1 MNIYKKIILCGYL
14 FGLSVTFLYAQL
26 QSTNLRTEYKTNPF
40 VDASAPRLSWELDGS
55 GFNRFQT
62 AYQIQVSSDL
72 SKFERN
78 QADLWDTDK
87 VLSSQTNQIVY
98 KGKKLLSG
106 QEVWW
111 RVRTWD
117 EQGKVGPWSTAAKWE
132 MGKLNNVDW
141 QAQWI
146 GYDTNPLAKQNTTY
160 HLPPSPYLRTERKIE
175 KAVQSARLY
184 IASLGL
190 HEFYVNGQKIGDD
203 YFASGWT
210 DYHKRVHYNVYDI
223 TQHISKGTNVFG
235 SILGPGWYAGYLG
248 YALLVGTKQVTQFY
262 GKFPLLKAQI
272 EITYK
277 DGSSDTISTDKS
289 WKAQIG
295 AIQEADFLQGELHDA
310 NKELIGWDLASY
322 DDKGWKEVQI
332 IEKPTNAVLSLYPS
346 NPVRVIEKLYPK
358 SITPSKANTYMV
370 DFGQNFAGNI
380 QVHVKGAKGDTLTFR
395 YGEMCYPDGRLM
407 TENLR
412 SARATDYY
420 VLRGD
425 PNGETWTPKFTF
437 HGFQYVEVSGLK
449 FDPKKD
455 FIEGLVLSSNLQ
467 NVGKFQSD
475 NAMLNQLYSN
485 IVWTQRANYLDVP
498 TDCPQRDERL
508 GWTGDAQVY
517 MRSAAFI
524 ADIAPFHTKWIQD
537 LHDSQWPNGAYPV
550 YAPMPVNAKGD
561 AAIRSSDTFSPG
573 WSEAGIICTYE
584 IYRTYNDTRIVELSM
599 PYMIRFMDFLQS
611 RTQQGIFKEGSFEDI
626 SPKGGFADWLSVGK
640 KTSPD
645 LLASMYYYY
654 CAKLM
659 AEMSQAIDRDDLQVK
674 YTADMHS
681 IKDAFKKHFMS
692 KDKKLKA
699 DAEHYGN
706 GDGYVDGQL
715 GFTGHTQTS
724 YANALY
730 FGILDEEDAVA
741 AGNYLRQLIIDND
754 NKLTTGFLGFKPL
767 LPTLSQ
773 SGSSDKA
780 YALLLSTEYPSLGY
794 EVINGA
800 TSIWERWDSYI
811 QGEGFRHNA
820 AMNSFSHYA
829 FGAVN
834 EWMFENMIGIK
845 ALSPGYNTI
854 IIRPEIEPNTIG
866 AVDGSYHSISGLIKS
881 SWKLNNQR
889 VTQNFSIPINV
900 NATICIPDG
909 ATDIKLNNDS
919 LERHSL
925 VKKQEVVGNESR
937 LIVGSG
943 NYSLTYTKK

>member
-1 MNIYKKIILCGYL
+1 MNIYKKLSFCGLL
-14 FGLSVTFLYAQL
+14 FGLSIGQLYAQL
-26 QSTNLRTEYKTNPF
+26 QSTHLRTEYKINPF
-40 VDASAPRLSWELDGS
+40 VDTEAPRLSWELEGS
-55 GFNRFQT
+55 GFNRSQT

-72 SKFERN
+72 AKLEKN

-87 VLSSQTNQIVY
+87 VISSQTNQIDY
-98 KGKKLLSG
+98 KGKKLSSG
-106 QEVWW
+106 QEGWW

-117 EQGKVGPWSTAAKWE
+117 ENGRVGPWSSAAKWE
-132 MGKLNNVDW
+132 LGKLKVTDW

-146 GYDTNPLAKQNTTY
+146 GYDTNPFTKRNTTY
-160 HLPPSPYLRTERKIE
+160 HLPPSPYLRTQKKIE
-175 KAVQSARLY
+175 KDVESARLY

-190 HEFYVNGQKIGDD
+190 HEFYVNGEKIGND
-203 YFASGWT
+203 YFGSGWT
-210 DYHKRVHYNVYDI
+210 DYNKRIYYNVYDI
-223 TQHISKGTNVFG
+223 TPHISKGDNVFG
-235 SILGPGWYAGYLG
+235 SILAPGWYAGYLG
-248 YALLVGTKQVTQFY
+248 YALLVGSPQVNQFY
-262 GKFPLLKAQI
+262 GKYPLLKAQI
-272 EITYK
+272 EITYR
-277 DGSSDTISTDKS
+277 DGSKDTIKTDQS

-295 AIQEADFLQGELHDA
+295 AIQEADFLQGELYDA
-310 NKELIGWDLASY
+310 NKELIGWDQPLY
-322 DDKGWKEVQI
+322 DDKEWKEVQVT
-332 IEKPTNAVLSLYPS
+332 EKPTNAVLSLYPS
-346 NPVRVIEKLYPK
+346 NPVRVIDKLNPK
-358 SITPSKANTYMV
+358 TIKAVKDDVYIV

-380 QVHVKGAKGDTLTFR
+380 QVHVKGSKGDTLTFR
-395 YGEMCYPDGRLM
+395 YGEMCHPDGRLM

-449 FDPKKD
+449 VFPQKD
-455 FIEGLVLSSNLQ
+455 FIQGLVLSSDLQ
-467 NVGKFQSD
+467 EVGRFQSD
-475 NAMLNQLYSN
+475 NTMLNQLYSN
-485 IVWTQRANYLDVP
+485 IVWTQRANYLDIP

-517 MRSAAFI
+517 MRSAAFNV
-524 ADIAPFHTKWIQD
+524 DIAPFHTKWIQD
-537 LHDSQWPNGAYPV
+537 LHDSQWPSGAYPV
-550 YAPMPVNAKGD
+550 YAPMPVNARGE
-561 AAIRSSDTFSPG
+561 AAIRASDTFSPG

-611 RTQQGIFKEGSFEDI
+611 RAQQGIFKEGSFEDI

-659 AEMSQAIDRDDLQVK
+659 AEMSLAINRDDLQAK
-674 YTADMHS
+674 YATVMQS
-681 IKDAFKKHFMS
+681 IKDAFKRHYMS
-692 KDKKLKA
+692 SDNRLKSNA
-699 DAEHYGN
+699 AYYGN

-715 GFTGHTQTS
+715 GFTGHTQTA

-730 FGILDEEDAVA
+730 FGILEEEDAVA

-767 LPTLSQ
+767 LPALSQ

-780 YALLLSTEYPSLGY
+780 YSLLLSTEYPSLGY

-845 ALSPGYNTI
+845 ALLPGYNSI
-854 IIRPEIEPNTIG
+854 LIRPEIEPNTVG
-866 AVDGSYHSISGLIKS
+866 SVEGSYHAIAGLIKS
-881 SWKLNNQR
+881 SWKLENKH
-889 VTQNFSIPINV
+889 VTQSFSIPINV
-900 NATICIPDG
+900 NATIVVPID
-909 ATDIKLNNDS
+909 ATNIKLNNESID
-919 LERHSL
+919 RHSL
-925 VKKQEVVGNESR
+925 VKKKEIVGNEYR
-937 LIVGSG
+937 LMIGSG
-943 NYSLTYTKK
+943 NYSLTYTK